1 MSSDDTWLPSSGVL
15 SLGAWNLTSAVVI
28 SAASGF
34 NQIATTGIISS
45 TLASGGA
52 YTYSNGSL
60 VLPLTLPALTAGTMN
75 IGAAATF
82 AFDSANTIVSMTPTS
97 ASTYI
102 FGGTHGGT
110 LSLKNTSAF
119 AITVQVPRGTTF
131 TTAANV
137 GGAITVVFANTV
149 ITVSGIIAG
158 SQILYRRTDTQ
169 AVLKNATVAGTT
181 DTYSYQWATDLPIE
195 VVVRKA
201 TSASFY
207 QPYRA
212 TTTLGVNDSSLT
224 VAQVLDT

>member
-1 MSSDDTWLPSSGVL
+1 MLMCVSS
-15 SLGAWNLTSAVVI
+15 
-28 SAASGF
+28 
-34 NQIATTGIISS
+34 ATTASS
-45 TLASGGA
+45 SIYLMKR
-52 YTYSNGSL
+52 
-60 VLPLTLPALTAGTMN
+60 PP
-75 IGAAATF
+75 
-82 AFDSANTIVSMTPTS
+82 PTS

-149 ITVSGIIAG
+149 ITVSGVVTG

-169 AVLKNATVAGTT
+169 AVLRNATVSGAT
-181 DTYSYQWATDLPIE
+181 DTYSYQWTIDIPIE
-195 VVVRKA
+195 VVIRNA
-201 TSASFY
+201 TSGPFY

-212 TTTLGVNDSSLT
+212 TATLGVSDSSLT
-224 VAQVLDT
+224 AAQVLDT